1 MTFFKKDIFTKNN
14 QDFIN
19 IIKVLKK
26 LWDRGQKSEDD
37 VSSKITKYFGS
48 ESSVEKIGGH
58 GEKNDAFKGIDLIVN
73 IGERKY
79 TAQVKPFS
87 NMKNEDGKITVYDT
101 GNVKPYNV
109 NWLIFIN
116 TKSNKILIFE
126 NNPVK
131 DHHQYVFDES
141 SLIHEIE

>member
-1 MTFFKKDIFTKNN
+1 M
-14 QDFIN
+14 
-19 IIKVLKK
+19 KK

-37 VSSKITKYFGS
+37 VSSKITKHFGP

-131 DHHQYVFDES
+131 DHHQYVFDEK

>member
-1 MTFFKKDIFTKNN
+1 
-14 QDFIN
+14 
-19 IIKVLKK
+19 
-26 LWDRGQKSEDD
+26 
-37 VSSKITKYFGS
+37 
-48 ESSVEKIGGH
+48 
-58 GEKNDAFKGIDLIVN
+58 
-73 IGERKY
+73 
-79 TAQVKPFS
+79 
-87 NMKNEDGKITVYDT
+87 MKNEDGKITVYDT